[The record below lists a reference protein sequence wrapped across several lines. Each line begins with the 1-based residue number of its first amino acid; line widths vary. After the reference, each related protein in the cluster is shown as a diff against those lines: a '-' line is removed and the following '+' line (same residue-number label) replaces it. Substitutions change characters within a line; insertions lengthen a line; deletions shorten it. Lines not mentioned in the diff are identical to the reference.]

1 MKDNFYTKEGETR
14 TSEEFISQ
22 IPAYIKEKDEKI
34 EESYL
39 TKMKEIYESIEE
51 KEAITGKDI
60 DIKRL
65 STRIMRKYR
74 NKMN

>member
-14 TSEEFISQ
+14 TREEFASQ
-22 IPAYIKEKDEKI
+22 IPVYIKEKDEKI
-34 EESYL
+34 EEAYL
-39 TKMKEIYESIEE
+39 TKMEEIYESIEE

-60 DIKRL
+60 DIKKV
-65 STRIMRKYR
+65 SARIMRKYR